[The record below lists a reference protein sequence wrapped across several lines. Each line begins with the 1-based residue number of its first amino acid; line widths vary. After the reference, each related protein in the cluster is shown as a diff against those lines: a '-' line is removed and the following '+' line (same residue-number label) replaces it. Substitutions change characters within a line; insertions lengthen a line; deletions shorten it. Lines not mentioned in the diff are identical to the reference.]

1 MAIAFDTP
9 AGPAQTE
16 AASIPAPTL
25 QIGCPDTTV
34 RDRDNPTIWEALAVD
49 PMLSVP
55 AASRAIQIRNL
66 HRWTRRHLR
75 PVLSLV
81 CRIVIAVMLTIK
93 RVRPFQGIGSERAL
107 NWMGPRFLRRFC
119 SPETLETI
127 LRHFVIESQLINVVA
142 RNSGGTGVET
152 VDLLPTSAGEISDH
166 RGLNAVVR
174 HDANIFNLV
183 IDLGLAPDTDLS
195 ARPSTELDLT
205 GLDVPTFDL
214 DPDVR
219 RWINLDLESALEIM
233 CAALAIFM
241 DFPTAERAINSFQLD
256 ESLLAALSEL
266 TGDATFRTWAPV
278 KFPNWLGTTGRVARD
293 LHWHIIVNEYAHT
306 RLVALRDDPAHRAA

>member
-1 MAIAFDTP
+1 MALALDTADSDP
-9 AGPAQTE
+9 
-16 AASIPAPTL
+16 IPASELLIAT
-25 QIGCPDTTV
+25 PDASV
-34 RDRDNPTIWEALAVD
+34 RDRNNPTIWEALAAD

-55 AASRAIQIRNL
+55 ADSRAIQIRNL
-66 HRWTRRHLR
+66 QRWTRRHLR
-75 PVLSLV
+75 PALSFV
-81 CRIVIAVMLTIK
+81 CRIVIAVMLMIK
-93 RVRPFQGIGSERAL
+93 RIRPFRGLGSERVL

-127 LRHFVIESQLINVVA
+127 LRHFVIESQLINIVA
-142 RNSGGTGVET
+142 RNSGGAGVET
-152 VDLLPTSAGEISDH
+152 VELLPTTAGEISDD

-183 IDLGLAPDTDLS
+183 IDLGHSADADLS
-195 ARPSTELDLT
+195 TRPAAALDLTELDL
-205 GLDVPTFDL
+205 PTFDL
-214 DPDVR
+214 EPSVR

-256 ESLLAALSEL
+256 ESLFAAISEL
-266 TGDATFRTWAPV
+266 TGDATYRTWAPV
-278 KFPNWLGTTGRVARD
+278 KFPNWLGTSGRVARD

-306 RLVALRDDPAHRAA
+306 RLVALRDQTALDQAA